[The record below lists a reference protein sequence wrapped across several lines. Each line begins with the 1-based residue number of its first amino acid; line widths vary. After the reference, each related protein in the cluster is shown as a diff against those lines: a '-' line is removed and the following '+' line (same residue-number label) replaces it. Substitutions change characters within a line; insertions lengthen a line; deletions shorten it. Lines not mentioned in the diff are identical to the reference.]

1 MLRSQFARFVLAGG
15 LAALA
20 NVLARYT
27 FNLALPYVPSIVLA
41 YLVGMATA
49 FALNR
54 RFVFEGAARPLHG
67 QVLWFAAVNV
77 AALLQT
83 LAVSLLLSRWLLPKL
98 GWSFHPETIAHM
110 AGVAVP
116 VFTSYLGHRHLT
128 FARSAQPRA

>member
-1 MLRSQFARFVLAGG
+1 MLRSQFARFVLVGG

-20 NVLARYT
+20 NVLSRYVLN
-27 FNLALPYVPSIVLA
+27 FAMPYVPAIVLA

-54 RFVFEGAARPLHG
+54 RFVFEGATRPLHG
-67 QVLWFAAVNV
+67 QVLWFTVVNI

-83 LAVSLLLSRWLLPKL
+83 LAVSLLLSRILLPKL
-98 GWSFHPETIAHM
+98 GWTFHPETIAHM
-110 AGVAVP
+110 IGVVVP

-128 FARSAQPRA
+128 FSRSGQPGA

>member
-1 MLRSQFARFVLAGG
+1 MLRSQFARFVLVGG

-20 NVLARYT
+20 NVLSRVA
-27 FNLALPYVPSIVLA
+27 FNFAMPYVPSIVLA

-54 RFVFEGAARPLHG
+54 RFVFAGATRPLHG
-67 QVLWFAAVNV
+67 QVLWFTAVNI

-83 LAVSLLLSRWLLPKL
+83 LAVSLFLSRIALPKL
-98 GWSFHPETIAHM
+98 GWTVQPETIAHLV
-110 AGVAVP
+110 GVVVP

-128 FARSAQPRA
+128 FSRSDRSA

>member
-1 MLRSQFARFVLAGG
+1 MLRSQFARFVLVGG

-20 NVLARYT
+20 NVLSRYA
-27 FNLALPYVPSIVLA
+27 FNLAMPYVPSIVLA

-54 RFVFEGAARPLHG
+54 RFVFEGATRPLRG
-67 QVLWFAAVNV
+67 QVLWFTAINA

-83 LAVSLLLSRWLLPKL
+83 LAVSLLLSRILLPEL
-98 GWSFHPETIAHM
+98 GWTFHPETIAHM
-110 AGVAVP
+110 VGVVVP

-128 FARSAQPRA
+128 FSRSDRPA